1 MKSLRDNIGSAPMYK
16 RLLIATDGSDLSERA
31 IDQGVNLA
39 KTLGASVV
47 GLHAAPSFR
56 LYAGAMADVTN
67 ALEEEYRHSSA
78 ERAQVCL
85 GRVEQAAKSAGV
97 DCHSHYTYGEPAHEA
112 ILGAAKEH
120 KCDLVVMASHGRGS
134 VGSLLLGSVTQ
145 KVLAHADLPVLVV
158 R

>member
-1 MKSLRDNIGSAPMYK
+1 MYK

-31 IDQGVNLA
+31 TEHGVELA
-39 KTLGASVV
+39 KALGASVV
-47 GLHAAPSFR
+47 AFHAAPSFR
-56 LYAGAMADVTN
+56 LYAGSLADVTN

-85 GRVEQAAKSAGV
+85 GRVEKACKEAGV
-97 DCHSHYTYGEPAHEA
+97 DCHTHYMYGEPVHQS
-112 ILGAAKEH
+112 ILDAVEEH

-134 VGSLLLGSVTQ
+134 IGSLLLGSVTQ
-145 KVLAHADLPVLVV
+145 KVLVHAKVPVLVV